1 MSSSLAVLL
10 EVKTTHSSAVLSLHL
25 SQCFTPPLKSIP
37 ASFFPHAPCPPSWI
51 PSLPAILTPV
61 LRMCHLFKTT
71 YATLGACLST
81 DPIWWGNFL
90 RRGKPLK
97 GGRTLG
103 AWVRSLAGLLRLISC
118 PTTVSSGRSH
128 NHYYRSTTSLGP
140 AAWFGNFLPLVRFA
154 PLGPCPVLGNFFKQI
169 LVIFVGRNT
178 STVATTHTATRNHQ
192 QWCSASQSSGASNPS
207 HQRLSWLV
215 HILHLSHNAPLA
227 PLAVSPLSFNLGVS
241 HS

>member
-10 EVKTTHSSAVLSLHL
+10 EVKTTHSSVVLSLHL

-90 RRGKPLK
+90 RRGKPLMALPDSFQ
-97 GGRTLG
+97 TLP
-103 AWVRSLAGLLRLISC
+103 I
-118 PTTVSSGRSH
+118 VSYHETIGK
-128 NHYYRSTTSLGP
+128 L
-140 AAWFGNFLPLVRFA
+140 
-154 PLGPCPVLGNFFKQI
+154 
-169 LVIFVGRNT
+169 
-178 STVATTHTATRNHQ
+178 
-192 QWCSASQSSGASNPS
+192 SAKRHRDSRAHSWGVPSGALSIIWRGVPS
-207 HQRLSWLV
+207 GALWGVASGSLSLV
-215 HILHLSHNAPLA
+215 Y
-227 PLAVSPLSFNLGVS
+227 GVW
-241 HS
+241 H